1 MKPAGMHRQ
10 EGPAG
15 QRGSLFKG
23 PDAAGRPAG
32 FIPPGEGW
40 RASPCYVRLVSRSTC
55 YAATRLPCLARPVP
69 LARRRGVLL
78 GALTRLTG
86 FFEAGTLPTPFPPTA
101 VLTTRSRHDPH
112 VPSATLAPHPPFG
125 RHRLRG
131 QQPHPHGGEVAR
143 LGLQRPAQ

>member
-40 RASPCYVRLVSRSTC
+40 RASPCYVRLVARSTC
-55 YAATRLPCLARPVP
+55 YASTRLPCLARPAP
-69 LARRRGVLL
+69 PARRRWVLL
-78 GALTRLTG
+78 GALIPP
-86 FFEAGTLPTPFPPTA
+86 EALGA
-101 VLTTRSRHDPH
+101 VG
-112 VPSATLAPHPPFG
+112 APG
-125 RHRLRG
+125 LDEAVNG
-131 QQPHPHGGEVAR
+131 LQVR
-143 LGLQRPAQ
+143 LGVGDEHDAQPGRIVLSFQVGQVAHL